1 MLAGSAA
8 PRELRRHL
16 STGAA
21 FDPLGDP
28 ERVVRSL
35 TRVRDAGATIA
46 STSISASS
54 AEHFAEQ
61 LEELH
66 RIALAEG
73 IEFHRLIHFRYVRNA
88 DDRRHR
94 TEQLTCP
101 G

>member
-1 MLAGSAA
+1 MLAAA
-8 PRELRRHL
+8 PLPENFDVVR

-54 AEHFAEQ
+54 ADHFGEQ

-66 RIALAEG
+66 RLALAEG
-73 IEFHRLIHFRYVRNA
+73 VEF
-88 DDRRHR
+88 
-94 TEQLTCP
+94 T
-101 G
+101 